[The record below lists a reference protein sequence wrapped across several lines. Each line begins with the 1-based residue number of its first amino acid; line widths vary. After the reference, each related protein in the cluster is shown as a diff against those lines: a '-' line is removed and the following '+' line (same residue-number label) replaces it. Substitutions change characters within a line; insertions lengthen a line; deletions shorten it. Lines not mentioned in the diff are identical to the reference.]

1 VIRNPLEYLKIQ
13 GVGPIDF
20 SNSDNGTSWIANTQV
35 QVNASGNPSL
45 SLEVLD
51 QAGNRGSPYF
61 DNFSH
66 ITLDTSLPT
75 LTGLSFVSSNQP
87 DNSSK
92 YAKAQDNLT
101 LSFQFQEPV
110 QHPVVSIAGDNQS
123 LQLTHNSD
131 NTSWIAVYTVQ
142 PGDNGSAIF
151 RIGYLQVVP
160 CRPLSNSC
168 YLNYA

>member
-1 VIRNPLEYLKIQ
+1 LEYLKIQ

-142 PGDNGSAIF
+142 PGDNRS
-151 RIGYLQVVP
+151 
-160 CRPLSNSC
+160 
-168 YLNYA
+168 